1 MYRNNED
8 FSEKKLY
15 RKNMK
20 NPLVSVI
27 IPCHNQG
34 IYLQDA
40 LDSVFQQTYQN
51 LEIIIINDGSDDD
64 FTLQKLQEMRAL
76 KLKII
81 DVAVYNPSIIRNIG
95 IENCTGEY
103 IVPLDADDILDK
115 NFVEKSLAILL
126 NNNKLGAVSSWTMLF
141 GERDNLQKYKSGGIE
156 NYIYYTNA
164 TITALFSKK
173 TWEAVGGYD
182 PAMIDGAEDWD
193 FWLGV
198 TSKGWDIEIIQE
210 PLFFYR
216 IKKQSR
222 NIDAG
227 QKFEGIKKKL
237 TQKHEA
243 VFGQYFG

>member
-1 MYRNNED
+1 MN
-8 FSEKKLY
+8 
-15 RKNMK
+15 
-20 NPLVSVI
+20 NPLISVI

-40 LDSVFQQTYQN
+40 LDSVFQQTYKN
-51 LEIIIINDGSDDD
+51 LEIIIVNDGSDDD
-64 FTLQKLQEMRAL
+64 FTLQKLQEVRAL
-76 KLKII
+76 GLKII
-81 DVAVYNPSIIRNIG
+81 DVAVYNPSVTRNIG

-115 NFVEKSLAILL
+115 VFIEKSLSILL

-141 GERDNLQKYKSGGIE
+141 GARDSLQKYKSGGIE

-173 TWEAVGGYD
+173 TWKAVGGYD
-182 PAMIDGAEDWD
+182 SAMIYGAEDWD

-198 TSKGWDIEIIQE
+198 TSRGLGIEIIEE

-222 NIDAG
+222 NIDASL
-227 QKFEGIKKKL
+227 KFEGIKRKL